1 MANTDIDLTKYV
13 YEIRWKVLKKSIESV
28 NEIPEENLDD
38 KSRMLKQV
46 YQTMDGLENWVN
58 KRSIENVAISF
69 RDAIEKAIDEAVDKA
84 VDKKVEENVE

>member
-13 YEIRWKVLKKSIESV
+13 YEIMWKVFKKSIESV

-38 KSRMLKQV
+38 KARMLKQV

-58 KRSIENVAISF
+58 KRSMENVAISF
-69 RDAIEKAIDEAVDKA
+69 RDAIEKVIDEAVDKKA
-84 VDKKVEENVE
+84 EENVE